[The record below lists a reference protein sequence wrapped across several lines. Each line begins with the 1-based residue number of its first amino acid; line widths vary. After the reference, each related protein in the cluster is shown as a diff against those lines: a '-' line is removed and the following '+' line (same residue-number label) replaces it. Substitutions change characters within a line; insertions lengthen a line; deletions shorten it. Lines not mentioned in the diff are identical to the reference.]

1 MAKKEVEVEVA
12 ATESPSSGPS
22 MKMIIIILVV
32 VQLVMFGGL
41 AAFLMSSGVMHQ
53 KNGGSS
59 DHSESASSEKAADAI
74 YIPFTPAFTVNFGG
88 SSSSRFMQV
97 TIEAM
102 THDPSVVELVN
113 KHMPVIR
120 NNIVLLLSSQSVES
134 VSTLE
139 GKEKL
144 RQEILKSVQDILQKR
159 AGKPGIEEIYF
170 TSFVMQ

>member
-12 ATESPSSGPS
+12 GNEGASSGPS
-22 MKMIIIILVV
+22 MKMLIIVLVV

-41 AAFLMSSGVMHQ
+41 AAFLMSSGILNQQSGQQAAV
-53 KNGGSS
+53 
-59 DHSESASSEKAADAI
+59 EKAASDADAI
-74 YIPFTPAFTVNFGG
+74 YIPFEPAFTVNFGG
-88 SSSSRFMQV
+88 ASSSRFMQV

-102 THDPSVVELVN
+102 THDASVVEQVN

-120 NNIVLLLSSQSVES
+120 NSIVLLLSSQSVES

-144 RQEILKSVQDILQKR
+144 RQEILANVQKILKER
-159 AGKPGIEEIYF
+159 SGKTGIEEIYF

>member
-12 ATESPSSGPS
+12 AGEVSSSGPS
-22 MKMIIIILVV
+22 MKTLIMVLVI
-32 VQLVMFGGL
+32 VQMVMFGGL
-41 AAFLMSSGVMHQ
+41 AAFLMMSGVLSQPSGEH
-53 KNGGSS
+53 SS
-59 DHSESASSEKAADAI
+59 TEKKVSDAEPI
-74 YIPFTPAFTVNFGG
+74 YIPFEPAFTVNFGG

-102 THDPSVVELVN
+102 THDSSVVEQVR
-113 KHMPVIR
+113 KHSPVIR
-120 NNIVLLLSSQSVES
+120 NSIVLLLSSQSVEA

-144 RQEILKSVQDILQKR
+144 RQEILANVQKILTER
-159 AGKPGIEEIYF
+159 TGKPGIEEIYF

>member
-12 ATESPSSGPS
+12 ANEGASSGPS
-22 MKMIIIILVV
+22 MKMLIIVLVV

-41 AAFLMSSGVMHQ
+41 AAFLMSSGILKQETGAQGH
-53 KNGGSS
+53 
-59 DHSESASSEKAADAI
+59 AAQTVPEAEAI
-74 YIPFTPAFTVNFGG
+74 YIPFEPAFTVNFGG
-88 SSSSRFMQV
+88 ANSSRFMQV

-102 THDPSVVELVN
+102 THDSHVVEEVN

-144 RQEILKSVQDILQKR
+144 RQEILTSVQDILKKR
-159 AGKPGIEEIYF
+159 TGSPGIDEIYF

>member
-12 ATESPSSGPS
+12 AGEGASSGPS
-22 MKMIIIILVV
+22 MKMLIIILVV

-41 AAFLMSSGVMHQ
+41 AAFLMSSGILHQ
-53 KNGGSS
+53 ESGS
-59 DHSESASSEKAADAI
+59 HGQVEKAASDAEAI
-74 YIPFTPAFTVNFGG
+74 YIPFEPAFTVNFGG
-88 SSSSRFMQV
+88 ANSSRFMQV

-102 THDPSVVELVN
+102 THDKSVVEQVN

-144 RQEILKSVQDILQKR
+144 RQEILTSVQNILKQR
-159 AGKPGIEEIYF
+159 TGKPGIDEIYF

>member
-12 ATESPSSGPS
+12 ANEGSSPGPS
-22 MKMIIIILVV
+22 MKMLIIVLVV

-41 AAFLMSSGVMHQ
+41 AAFLMSSGILNKQ
-53 KNGGSS
+53 GGQQASTEHE
-59 DHSESASSEKAADAI
+59 DKSAEAI
-74 YIPFTPAFTVNFGG
+74 YIPFDPAFTVNFGG
-88 SSSSRFMQV
+88 ASSSRFMQV

-102 THDPSVVELVN
+102 THDPKVVEEVN

-120 NNIVLLLSSQSVES
+120 NSIVLLLSSQTVEA

-144 RQEILKSVQDILQKR
+144 RQEILKSIQKILKER
-159 AGKPGIEEIYF
+159 TGNTGIDEIYF